1 MTNDPASPIV
11 FRAPAVCVLFGLNS
25 REQLDGL
32 VNDGEFPKPIKIGK
46 RAVAWLDAELK
57 QWLEQRIAERD
68 GRAAEGARAAEARGT
83 ATTPTEGLAEPAK
96 IATERGT

>member
-1 MTNDPASPIV
+1 MTNDPASPIL
-11 FRAPAVCVLFGLNS
+11 FRAPAVCVLLGLNS

-68 GRAAEGARAAEARGT
+68 GRAAEGAPAGEGDEAQGT
-83 ATTPTEGLAEPAK
+83 ATT
-96 IATERGT
+96 ATAAPEENAA